1 MAARRDGGH
10 RARGD
15 GWAIRLSPGLE
26 QAGLGLDEDGGG
38 VDLVPLGP
46 EPAGPIGPAQALRG
60 VVQLRYR
67 DEQGLPDGQIRR
79 ALGHRNPV
87 VGRGEADPLELAVDL
102 GQDVGPRE
110 GGPALGDLADG
121 HAGGVGEDLVG
132 QVAGSQ
138 QRQVVAVRQ
147 PRYPGLRISS
157 DVDARR
163 AGATPRS
170 SRRGGGA
177 P

>member
-1 MAARRDGGH
+1 M
-10 RARGD
+10 
-15 GWAIRLSPGLE
+15 
-26 QAGLGLDEDGGG
+26 
-38 VDLVPLGP
+38 PLGP
-46 EPAGPIGPAQALRG
+46 EPAGPIGPTQALRG

-67 DEQGLPDGQIRR
+67 DEQRLPDRQIRG

-110 GGPALGDLADG
+110 SGPALGDLVDG

-138 QRQVVAVRQ
+138 QRQVVAFRQ
-147 PRYPGLRISS
+147 PRHPGLRISS
-157 DVDARR
+157 DVVLGALAPPLGHGTEGAVLLERPGLEGR
-163 AGATPRS
+163 ALS
-170 SRRGGGA
+170 
-177 P
+177 